1 VNARQN
7 SQIVFLRLL
16 SGLASARLI
25 GIPSFNVDSVDD
37 FLHRL
42 VPIMRGSKSVYGNQL
57 IRFRLLS

>member
-1 VNARQN
+1 
-7 SQIVFLRLL
+7 LL